1 MICLSEHI
9 ALVTGGANGIGKG
22 IAEALA
28 KAGATVII
36 GDIDEVNGQQTA
48 EAIQGQFYK
57 LDVTNKKNIDAVV
70 EAIVAEHGKIDILAS
85 NTGVYPQIE
94 IEELTEADWDNIQNI
109 NLKGTFLVTQAV
121 LKQMK
126 QQNYGRVILTSSV
139 TGPITGYPGWAHYG
153 ATKAGQLGYMRSAAL
168 EYAKYGITIN
178 AVQPGNVL
186 TEGLKAQGEAYLEGT
201 RNIIPTHEL
210 GEPADIGYAVAFFA
224 APEAKFITGQSL
236 VIDGGQILPE
246 EPDAIKD

>member
-1 MICLSEHI
+1 MISLSQHI

-36 GDIDEVNGQQTA
+36 GDIDETHGSQTA
-48 EAIQGQFYK
+48 QSLNGQFYH
-57 LDVTNKKNIDAVV
+57 LDVTDKKNIDAVV

-246 EPDAIKD
+246 EPDAIKN

>member
-1 MICLSEHI
+1 MVCLSEHI

-28 KAGATVII
+28 KAGATVMI
-36 GDIDEVNGQQTA
+36 GDIDESNGQKTA
-48 EAIQGQFYK
+48 QAIQGQFYK
-57 LDVTNKKNIDAVV
+57 LDVTNKKNIDAVI

>member
-48 EAIQGQFYK
+48 QAIQGQFYK
-57 LDVTNKKNIDAVV
+57 LDVTNKKTIDAVV

>member
-48 EAIQGQFYK
+48 QAIQGQFYK
-57 LDVTNKKNIDAVV
+57 LDVTNKKTIDAVV

-94 IEELTEADWDNIQNI
+94 IEQLTEADWDNIQNI

>member
-28 KAGATVII
+28 KAGATVMI

-48 EAIQGQFYK
+48 QAIQGQFYK
-57 LDVTNKKNIDAVV
+57 LDVTNKKTIDAVV

-94 IEELTEADWDNIQNI
+94 IEQLTEADWDNIQNI

>member
-1 MICLSEHI
+1 MISLSQHI

-48 EAIQGQFYK
+48 QSLNGQFYH
-57 LDVTNKKNIDAVV
+57 LDVTDKKNIDAVV

>member
-36 GDIDEVNGQQTA
+36 GDIDEANGQQTA
-48 EAIQGQFYK
+48 QAIHGQFYK

>member
-28 KAGATVII
+28 KAVATVII

-48 EAIQGQFYK
+48 QAIQGQFYK
-57 LDVTNKKNIDAVV
+57 LDVTNKKTIDAVV

>member
-48 EAIQGQFYK
+48 QAIQGQFYK

-210 GEPADIGYAVAFFA
+210 GEPEDIGHAVAFFA

>member
-28 KAGATVII
+28 KAGATVMI

-48 EAIQGQFYK
+48 QAIQGQFYK

-210 GEPADIGYAVAFFA
+210 GEPADIGYAVAFFS

>member
-48 EAIQGQFYK
+48 QAIQGQFYK

>member
-1 MICLSEHI
+1 MINLSQHI

-22 IAEALA
+22 IAETLA

-36 GDIDEVNGQQTA
+36 GDIDEPHGLQTA
-48 EAIQGQFYK
+48 QSLNGQFYH
-57 LDVTNKKNIDAVV
+57 LDVTDKKNIDTVV
-70 EAIVAEHGKIDILAS
+70 DTIIAEHGKIDILAS

-94 IEELTEADWDNIQNI
+94 IEQLTEADWDHIQNI

-126 QQNYGRVILTSSV
+126 KQHYGRVILTSSV

>member
-48 EAIQGQFYK
+48 QAIQGQFYK

-186 TEGLKAQGEAYLEGT
+186 TEGLKAQGEAYLERT

>member
-28 KAGATVII
+28 KAGATVMI

-48 EAIQGQFYK
+48 QAIQGQFYK

-70 EAIVAEHGKIDILAS
+70 DAIVAEHGKIDILAS

-94 IEELTEADWDNIQNI
+94 IEDLTEADWDNIQNI
-109 NLKGTFLVTQAV
+109 NLKSTFLVTQAV

-126 QQNYGRVILTSSV
+126 QQNYGRVIITSSV

>member
-36 GDIDEVNGQQTA
+36 GDIDEINGQQTA
-48 EAIQGQFYK
+48 QAIQGQFYK

-70 EAIVAEHGKIDILAS
+70 EAIVAEHGKIDVLAS

>member
-1 MICLSEHI
+1 MISLSQHI

-36 GDIDEVNGQQTA
+36 GDIDETHGSQTA
-48 EAIQGQFYK
+48 QSLNGQFYH
-57 LDVTNKKNIDAVV
+57 LDVTDKKNIDAVV

-201 RNIIPTHEL
+201 CNIIPTHEL